1 MLSRFSVLCH
11 WRPCGA
17 QFCPSFFI
25 FNGLVYYSH
34 FFENREMRRKPVAD
48 DTLWPIYSRNEPRYF
63 ILNGELRG
71 IGHGPR
77 ATACAFWNEFMP
89 LITARQSTTLLS
101 ACSSVQ
107 LFVTN
112 Y

>member
-1 MLSRFSVLCH
+1 M
-11 WRPCGA
+11 
-17 QFCPSFFI
+17 
-25 FNGLVYYSH
+25 
-34 FFENREMRRKPVAD
+34 AD

-89 LITARQSTTLLS
+89 LITARQGD
-101 ACSSVQ
+101 
-107 LFVTN
+107 N
-112 Y
+112 R

>member
-1 MLSRFSVLCH
+1 MSGEH
-11 WRPCGA
+11 
-17 QFCPSFFI
+17 
-25 FNGLVYYSH
+25 
-34 FFENREMRRKPVAD
+34 RKPVAD

-89 LITARQSTTLLS
+89 LITARQSKRIDLLLIIFKAKPRYHS
-101 ACSSVQ
+101 NDNNETMSIESGRYESV
-107 LFVTN
+107 
-112 Y
+112 